1 MKKLLMFSMLLFVGN
16 AAAPEGRGYP
26 PAKVSFDDFSE
37 LVAAVEPHRAQRL
50 IDLDT
55 FLKMSREPNTI
66 IFDSRSDFR
75 YNRIHVKGARHL
87 NFSDFTQ
94 DNLARVI
101 PSFDTRILIYC
112 NNNFEG
118 NETDFASKIALPI
131 AAPSGDAVTSQLR
144 AQEKPRMMALNIP
157 TYVNLYGYGYRNVYE
172 LHELVDVSDPRI
184 EFEGSITH
192 AAGEPRSPEA
202 PASGG
207 RS

>member
-1 MKKLLMFSMLLFVGN
+1 MFSVLLLMCS
-16 AAAPEGRGYP
+16 AALPQGQGYP
-26 PAKVSFDDFSE
+26 TAKVSFDDFTE

-55 FLKMSREPNTI
+55 FLEMSREPNTI
-66 IFDSRSDFR
+66 IFDARSDFR

-101 PSFDTRILIYC
+101 PDLDTRILIYC

-131 AAPSGDAVTSQLR
+131 AAPPGDSVTSQLR

-172 LHELVDVSDPRI
+172 LHELVNVNDPRI
-184 EFEGSITH
+184 EFDGSIV
-192 AAGEPRSPEA
+192 R
-202 PASGG
+202 
-207 RS
+207 

>member
-1 MKKLLMFSMLLFVGN
+1 MFFCLLLIGS
-16 AAAPEGRGYP
+16 ATP
-26 PAKVSFDDFSE
+26 PQGQEHPTAKVSFDDFE
-37 LVAAVEPHRAQRL
+37 DLVAAVEPHRAQRL

-55 FLKMSREPNTI
+55 FLRMSREPNTI

-75 YNRIHVKGARHL
+75 YDRIHVKGARHL

-118 NETDFASKIALPI
+118 NETDFASKIALPM
-131 AAPSGDAVTSQLR
+131 AAPSGDAVTSQFR
-144 AQEKPRMMALNIP
+144 AQEKPRMMALNVP

-172 LHELVDVSDPRI
+172 LHELVDVNDPRI
-184 EFEGSITH
+184 EFEGSIVH
-192 AAGEPRSPEA
+192 AAD
-202 PASGG
+202 
-207 RS
+207 